1 MPVVAAEDD
10 TKAAQSVSIDIF
22 RTALSQQTAPQSWSP
37 ALQALWYL
45 ARGDWE
51 RAHQLAQTQN
61 DTDAA
66 WVHAH
71 LHRVEG
77 DLANARYW
85 YSRAGRDPATDAP
98 EAEFESI
105 AIALLSANSK
115 GGERR

>member
-10 TKAAQSVSIDIF
+10 TRAAQSVSIDIF

-37 ALQALWYL
+37 ALRALWHL
-45 ARGDWE
+45 GRGDWE

-61 DTDAA
+61 DIDAA

-71 LHRVEG
+71 LHRIEG

-85 YSRAGRDPATDAP
+85 YSRAGRDPATVSLD
-98 EAEFESI
+98 EEFASI
-105 AIALLSANSK
+105 AADLMNADSE